1 MFYVLMYLGAAI
13 AANLIIAATGPQWWA
28 VGGVCLAFVAF
39 NLTSRDR
46 LHDAWQGR
54 GLWRKMAL
62 LIGAGSALSWFLNR
76 GAGRVSLAS
85 FLAFALAGLADMLIY
100 HTMGNAPPM
109 MRVNLSN
116 AGGAAVDSLVF
127 MIVAFGWPP
136 LWGLALL
143 QFVCKVGGG
152 FVYSLCLP
160 VDKTR

>member
-46 LHDAWQGR
+46 LHDAWDGR
-54 GLWRKMAL
+54 GLWWKMAL

-85 FLAFALAGLADMLIY
+85 FLAFALAGLADTLIY
-100 HTMGNAPPM
+100 HVLLKAPSKV
-109 MRVNLSN
+109 RVNISN
-116 AGGAAVDSLVF
+116 IGGAVVDSLVF
-127 MIVAFGWPP
+127 MVVAFGWPP

-152 FVYSLCLP
+152 LVYSLCLP
-160 VDKTR
+160 EKR